1 MLYLAWR
8 NIARRLGQ
16 SVVTGVIVFIA
27 VFALAASCVV
37 VVSLEGS
44 ARLSRERLGADI
56 MVLPAGASTDASNV
70 LFTAQPVNVYLPE
83 ATCGEV
89 LAVEGVEQATP
100 QFFTQTVDQSCCSV
114 IGVTRVVGIDHASDF
129 VLAPWLSQGSQVDLG
144 KREIVLGSAAPRV
157 DEGFVAILGSTFTV
171 VGTVEPTGTSVD
183 ETIFMDIDAARALAA
198 ESPYLERLWEK
209 TDPLSSISC
218 VMVSVRDG
226 ADATAVADAISAACP
241 GTVAVTTSDV
251 ITGISSQMKVL
262 ELILF
267 TMIGLLVVV
276 AAFALA
282 GRFSAL
288 VASRKKEL
296 ALMRT
301 MGISAKAMLG
311 SLALETGITTVAS
324 AAFGIACACVASAYA
339 VGLVHESFGLP
350 GAAPSVETYCIS
362 VFFGLAF
369 ALALNAAAL
378 VRPMF
383 GLLRTDPQAMLSK
396 GDL

>member
-114 IGVTRVVGIDHASDF
+114 VGVTRVVGIDHASDF

-144 KREIVLGSAAPRV
+144 KREIVLGSAARV
-157 DEGFVAILGSTFTV
+157 GSFVAILEIGC
-171 VGTVEPTGTSVD
+171 
-183 ETIFMDIDAARALAA
+183 
-198 ESPYLERLWEK
+198 RL
-209 TDPLSSISC
+209 S
-218 VMVSVRDG
+218 G
-226 ADATAVADAISAACP
+226 AQEQR
-241 GTVAVTTSDV
+241 G
-251 ITGISSQMKVL
+251 
-262 ELILF
+262 
-267 TMIGLLVVV
+267 
-276 AAFALA
+276 
-282 GRFSAL
+282 
-288 VASRKKEL
+288 
-296 ALMRT
+296 
-301 MGISAKAMLG
+301 
-311 SLALETGITTVAS
+311 
-324 AAFGIACACVASAYA
+324 
-339 VGLVHESFGLP
+339 
-350 GAAPSVETYCIS
+350 
-362 VFFGLAF
+362 
-369 ALALNAAAL
+369 
-378 VRPMF
+378 
-383 GLLRTDPQAMLSK
+383 
-396 GDL
+396 